1 LPKKEGTALSTIFVG
16 NLAPDVAE
24 ADLRAHFQGHGT
36 IDSLRLMARRRMA
49 FIEMEDAEAA
59 VEALR
64 GTQLKGRTL
73 DLAIE
78 RSGGGRGGPR
88 HRRRR

>member
-1 LPKKEGTALSTIFVG
+1 MSTIFVG
-16 NLAPDVAE
+16 NLAPDVEE

-36 IDSLRLMARRRMA
+36 IASMRLIYRRRMA
-49 FIEMEDAEAA
+49 FIEMEEDAEAA

-73 DLAIE
+73 DIALE
-78 RSGGGRGGPR
+78 TSKGGRGGRPGKP
-88 HRRRR
+88 RRR